1 MPRKPTGNPNGR
13 PYKEINQKTFEN
25 LCAIQCTKSECCAV
39 LEVDDM
45 TLESW
50 CKRTYGVG
58 FSEIFEEKREFG
70 RVSLRR
76 AQFRLAE
83 KNTAMAIFLGKNWL
97 GQSDHVTVTD
107 TTAIERLDAILKA
120 TKENAF
126 SNVPVT
132 ESEAENGVQSEAE

>member
-1 MPRKPTGNPNGR
+1 MPRKPTGRPNGR
-13 PYKEINQKTFEN
+13 PLKEINQKTFEN

-39 LEVDDM
+39 LECDDK
-45 TLESW
+45 TLEEW
-50 CKRTYGVG
+50 CRRTYGVG

-107 TTAIERLDAILKA
+107 TTAIERLDAILKE
-120 TKENAF
+120 TKAAAEA
-126 SNVPVT
+126 SAPK
-132 ESEAENGVQSEAE
+132 SEVENGVQPETE

>member
-1 MPRKPTGNPNGR
+1 MPRKPTGRPNGR
-13 PYKEINQKTFEN
+13 PYKEINQDTFEK

-39 LEVDDM
+39 LDCDDV

-50 CKRTYGVG
+50 CKRVYGVG
-58 FSEIFEEKREFG
+58 FSDVFSEKREIG
-70 RVSLRR
+70 KVSLRR

-107 TTAIERLDAILKA
+107 TTAIDRLDAILKE
-120 TKENAF
+120 TKAQAHGGNVEN
-126 SNVPVT
+126 
-132 ESEAENGVQSEAE
+132 EEK